1 MKRCST
7 SLVIE
12 THNKTIIGYHVTSTS
27 LANQKSW
34 LSLDAGRDGEQV
46 ERSGLRWGWSLYTS
60 SLLPDTQLIQ
70 CELAISHHHHE
81 YHGNY
86 YVLIMKVWTDTTN
99 VENMWP
105 LFNTAEQVHTLGP
118 SDSTS
123 LGITLKKLLY
133 PNTGKIIHSK
143 VVFCRPKLEL
153 RKCP

>member
-12 THNKTIIGYHVTSTS
+12 THNKTIIGYQVTSTS

-46 ERSGLRWGWSLYTS
+46 ERSGLWWGWSLYTS

-86 YVLIMKVWTDTTN
+86 YVLIMKV
-99 VENMWP
+99 
-105 LFNTAEQVHTLGP
+105 
-118 SDSTS
+118 
-123 LGITLKKLLY
+123 
-133 PNTGKIIHSK
+133 
-143 VVFCRPKLEL
+143 
-153 RKCP
+153 